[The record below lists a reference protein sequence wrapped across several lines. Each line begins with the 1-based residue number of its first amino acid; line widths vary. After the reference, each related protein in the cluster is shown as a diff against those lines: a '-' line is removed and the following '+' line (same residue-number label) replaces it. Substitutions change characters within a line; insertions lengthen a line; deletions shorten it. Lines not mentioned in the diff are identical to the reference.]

1 MVFSIPK
8 MHKYASFMAYSAFVI
23 LSQHF
28 IKDVDAHGFMSTPR
42 TRNQFAAEE
51 GLDGGSTAGLPD
63 KEFCSHCLNSNNKV
77 CGKSTNFDYD
87 DYKDSSGNP
96 MPWISQENYVEGQ
109 VVTVK
114 SYLDTHHNGH
124 MELRACS
131 LGSLSTQECFDTAGH
146 ELIFQEDVPYGMPAD
161 PSYPERGYYAGGQGG
176 GLKDFEMR
184 FKLPDGIYG
193 DEIMIQYKYI
203 TANSCSPP
211 GYNEYF
217 NGANSK
223 NEVIDSSYWTSGL
236 DLCTPPYPNDGTRGM
251 TWPEQFFNCAEV
263 SIGESSPTPPTPPT
277 TPSPTKQPIPSPVQ
291 SPTVTGSG
299 CCSWSP
305 YLECTQLQNTWCQE
319 SVDRCEGPCSGIWL
333 TSDPPAPSPVKD
345 TDATGSG
352 CCSWYPYLECTQLS
366 DTWCQEN
373 VDRCENGCAGKWL
386 TSDAPAPSPVVTPS
400 SIPTATEQP
409 VAAPI
414 VAPIQ
419 PPTISSPT
427 VSPVSTTDILSCSS
441 GSTKSSWDALSDMD
455 VITYTVSNAPFTLS
469 VLSSGGAAGDGSSVV
484 SEGQA
489 YGVLSAA
496 LTLASMEEKDKN
508 YAEAKNKFYGYFNGW
523 KKMCKNSEFAASCQE
538 PFYCNGGQW
547 PCLPGWKQDA
557 ALTKV
562 EGNGA
567 APDGDEDA
575 ILGMII
581 AVKAV
586 GNDSNIPFWLEEVR
600 IWADESC
607 TQFLQDNTVLSD
619 TGSHRILGL
628 GSCWGGWEDDG
639 NNPSYHAPG
648 HYRVMRDFQQS
659 FVGRTYTLP
668 SLGDDGSL
676 TDAWNML
683 IDTSYKFLETTQC
696 PGTGLVPNWALVA
709 ETNASELEKYPGEFS
724 ASGTPQFEFGSEA
737 GRTMWRI
744 AVDAI
749 MYPSESASQAG
760 PFLSPLHI
768 KMVENFDPNPS
779 NSDSYFGDGTVST
792 MYDHVSL

>member
-63 KEFCSHCLNSNNKV
+63 KEYCSHCLNSNNKV

-146 ELIFQEDVPYGMPAD
+146 ELIFQEDVLYGMPAD

-236 DLCTPPYPNDGTRGM
+236 GLCTPPYPNDGTRGM

-333 TSDPPAPSPVKD
+333 TSDPPAPSPVV
-345 TDATGSG
+345 TPSPTSSPNGTPPPTPSPNNTENPISSPHG
-352 CCSWYPYLECTQLS
+352 CCSINFKTCHHPVGAFCWESEENCIGPCGKYWLPTGNIDGCTAQWEPCTNDDECCAHALCANDGVCRA
-366 DTWCQEN
+366 DTWSPP
-373 VDRCENGCAGKWL
+373 
-386 TSDAPAPSPVVTPS
+386 TSPPPSPPSPPSPITTSPFAQTPTRFPTMSPTKIPSNAPSVT
-400 SIPTATEQP
+400 TEQP
-409 VAAPI
+409 VNNSDHCCTFDLYHCSVVGMCNESSISCQATCGGAWI
-414 VAPIQ
+414 KKLSYAMSCINKYGEC
-419 PPTISSPT
+419 TSSPSACCGT
-427 VSPVSTTDILSCSS
+427 SSC
-441 GSTKSSWDALSDMD
+441 
-455 VITYTVSNAPFTLS
+455 
-469 VLSSGGAAGDGSSVV
+469 
-484 SEGQA
+484 
-489 YGVLSAA
+489 
-496 LTLASMEEKDKN
+496 
-508 YAEAKNKFYGYFNGW
+508 
-523 KKMCKNSEFAASCQE
+523 
-538 PFYCNGGQW
+538 
-547 PCLPGWKQDA
+547 
-557 ALTKV
+557 
-562 EGNGA
+562 EGN
-567 APDGDEDA
+567 
-575 ILGMII
+575 M
-581 AVKAV
+581 
-586 GNDSNIPFWLEEVR
+586 
-600 IWADESC
+600 
-607 TQFLQDNTVLSD
+607 
-619 TGSHRILGL
+619 
-628 GSCWGGWEDDG
+628 
-639 NNPSYHAPG
+639 
-648 HYRVMRDFQQS
+648 
-659 FVGRTYTLP
+659 
-668 SLGDDGSL
+668 
-676 TDAWNML
+676 
-683 IDTSYKFLETTQC
+683 SYKQC
-696 PGTGLVPNWALVA
+696 V
-709 ETNASELEKYPGEFS
+709 
-724 ASGTPQFEFGSEA
+724 
-737 GRTMWRI
+737 
-744 AVDAI
+744 
-749 MYPSESASQAG
+749 
-760 PFLSPLHI
+760 
-768 KMVENFDPNPS
+768 
-779 NSDSYFGDGTVST
+779 
-792 MYDHVSL
+792 